1 MKKYIKW
8 FFKGYFEVGTSI
20 GVSTSLV
27 SLIIGVMLA
36 FYTLLVHEMILV
48 SFVCVLFSIFQ
59 GVLFAR
65 EMKAYL
71 AKDKI

>member
-20 GVSTSLV
+20 GVSTTLV
-27 SLIIGVMLA
+27 SLIIGIMLA
-36 FYTLLVHEMILV
+36 FYTLLVHNMLLL
-48 SFVCVLFSIFQ
+48 SFICVLFSIFQ

-65 EMKAYL
+65 EIKAYIL
-71 AKDKI
+71 KG